1 MMRRVRRTLAERRQI
16 RRTRRRLRAGLQMRR
31 KLGPERRADRRIQRA
46 LSRLDWT
53 RVPYRSGEDSFG
65 SMLRMAMWIME
76 E

>member
-1 MMRRVRRTLAERRQI
+1 
-16 RRTRRRLRAGLQMRR
+16 MRR